1 MKQQRRGILRATDV
15 QSDDEA
21 SLQRQLIER
30 LRFVLAVIASMASV
44 FVAVDLSSA
53 DHPLGAFFAFRLVGA
68 VLAGIG
74 FFALRGHWVEAWE
87 WPLTIAIIAF
97 SYVFVAAA
105 GLASPTG
112 EYVTTTIL
120 FVGASL
126 VTATLLP
133 WGFKPQCFTV
143 LWGAVILSAVILWTD
158 GSLAVLATDPGAVV
172 LMGFVLSI
180 LIAHELQRY
189 RLALL
194 HELEERRRAEA
205 EVRQLNVTLE
215 RRVWERTAALWTMN
229 DRLAVEVAE
238 RKRVHDAL
246 RASERLLADTVD
258 HSSAIVSLKDIN
270 GRYLLVNR
278 EFERLFGHQRQAV
291 VGRGDEHLFPPD
303 LSALLMAHDREV
315 LAAAE
320 PLSFEQELPVGDGA
334 HQYICLKFPL
344 RGADGAPYGVGSMS
358 TDITALKQLE
368 ETLRQHQDELAHVL
382 RLHTMEQMAAALG
395 HEINQPICAITNWAQ
410 GAVRRLRDGTID
422 TAVLLDVFEKIN
434 VEGLRAGEIL
444 HSIRNL
450 IRRDSGEETA
460 VDLRAL
466 ADEAV
471 RVLGPQAR
479 QHGVTVRLESG
490 EALPPVTGN
499 ATQIEQ
505 VMVNL
510 ILNGVQAVAAD
521 CPVRREVVVAATRT
535 SDAVEVAV
543 SDSGG
548 GIPSDVAS
556 QLFSPF
562 VTTRANGL
570 GLGLAISR
578 TIVENHGG
586 RLWATSTPEAG
597 ATFRFSLPLEPSLTG
612 VSPALERA

>member
-1 MKQQRRGILRATDV
+1 
-15 QSDDEA
+15 
-21 SLQRQLIER
+21 
-30 LRFVLAVIASMASV
+30 
-44 FVAVDLSSA
+44 
-53 DHPLGAFFAFRLVGA
+53 
-68 VLAGIG
+68 
-74 FFALRGHWVEAWE
+74 
-87 WPLTIAIIAF
+87 
-97 SYVFVAAA
+97 
-105 GLASPTG
+105 
-112 EYVTTTIL
+112 
-120 FVGASL
+120 
-126 VTATLLP
+126 
-133 WGFKPQCFTV
+133 
-143 LWGAVILSAVILWTD
+143 
-158 GSLAVLATDPGAVV
+158 
-172 LMGFVLSI
+172 
-180 LIAHELQRY
+180 
-189 RLALL
+189 
-194 HELEERRRAEA
+194 
-205 EVRQLNVTLE
+205 
-215 RRVWERTAALWTMN
+215 MN